1 MSEKASTLFGSGLYE
16 RRWERYAVDRQGT
29 LIAVGSHLSAKSWNC
44 KLIDISRGGVS
55 FTVATTIGLPLHY
68 YLSIVGL
75 DQRIGCAEVYRNN
88 NRIGV
93 QFIREIDEDTLRTVV
108 RAGYFTG
115 GGTEKSRPNTRNRA
129 GSTEWIAQGAAL
141 T

>member
-1 MSEKASTLFGSGLYE
+1 M
-16 RRWERYAVDRQGT
+16 GT
-29 LIAVGSHLSAKSWNC
+29 LCGRPARHADCGGVPPLGQELELQADRHP
-44 KLIDISRGGVS
+44 RGGVS

-115 GGTEKSRPNTRNRA
+115 GGTEKSRPNACNRA